1 MIILNSIYRTQ
12 QTTIYNSQAIPM
24 KKILLFLSL
33 SLYSLFTFAAK
44 PIHTY
49 VRISVNSSSCIV
61 RLYNETPTHRD
72 NFVKLIKEGFYDGIL
87 FHRVIKD
94 FMIQGG
100 DPDSKNAPQ
109 GTLLG
114 EGDLDYKIPAEFNDS
129 LFHKKGVLA
138 AARDNNPEKSS
149 SAAQFYLV
157 QGKKYSSKELDRLEQ
172 LKLEGRKIPTYQ
184 RNVYETIGGTPFLDH
199 NYTVFGETVKGLS
212 LIDSIASLPTDS
224 NDRPLQ
230 NVAMEMEIL
239 SPLATR
245 KLEAELKGEPY
256 KPNIF
261 RRFLDLFAK

>member
-1 MIILNSIYRTQ
+1 
-12 QTTIYNSQAIPM
+12 M
-24 KKILLFLSL
+24 KKIILFLSL
-33 SLYSLFTFAAK
+33 SLLSLLTFAAK
-44 PIHTY
+44 PEYSY
-49 VRISVNSSSCIV
+49 VRVSVNGTTCIV
-61 RLYNETPTHRD
+61 KLYNETPKHRD
-72 NFVKLIKEGFYDGIL
+72 NFIKLVNEGFYNGSL

-100 DPDSKNAPQ
+100 DPDSKNAAQ
-109 GTLLG
+109 GVLLG

-157 QGKKYSSKELDRLEQ
+157 QGKKYTPKELDRLEQ
-172 LKLEGRKIPTYQ
+172 LKLEGKKIPSYQ
-184 RNVYETIGGTPFLDH
+184 RDIYETLGGTPFLDH
-199 NYTVFGETVKGLS
+199 NYTVFGETVKGIS
-212 LIDSIASLPTDS
+212 LIDSIAALPTDS

-230 NVAMEMEIL
+230 NVVMEMSVL
-239 SPLATR
+239 TPLATR
-245 KLEAELKGEPY
+245 KLEAELRGEPY

>member
-1 MIILNSIYRTQ
+1 
-12 QTTIYNSQAIPM
+12 M
-24 KKILLFLSL
+24 KKTVLFLSL
-33 SLYSLFTFAAK
+33 SLLSLFTFAAK
-44 PIHTY
+44 PEYTY
-49 VRISVNSSSCIV
+49 ARISVNGTACIV
-61 RLYNETPTHRD
+61 RLYNETPKHRD
-72 NFVKLIKEGFYDGIL
+72 NFIKLAKEGFYNGTL

-100 DPDSKNAPQ
+100 DPDSKNAPE

-129 LFHKKGVLA
+129 LFHKKGALA
-138 AARDNNPEKSS
+138 AARDNNPDKSS

-157 QGKKYSSKELDRLEQ
+157 QGKKYSPKELDRLEQ
-172 LKLEGRKIPTYQ
+172 LKLEGRKIPPYQ

-199 NYTVFGETVKGLS
+199 NYTVFGETVKGMS
-212 LIDSIASLPTDS
+212 LIDSIAALSTDS

-230 NVAMEMEIL
+230 NVAMEVSIL
-239 SPLATR
+239 TPLATR
-245 KLEAELKGEPY
+245 KLEAELKGVPY